1 MKRAMKRVSTLL
13 RAFPGLAL
21 AAVSLGATA
30 QEWPTKP
37 IHLIIPFAAGSVSEA
52 VFRVMSPAVEAKLGQ
67 RFVVE
72 SKPGADGN
80 IGTSEVVRAA
90 PDGYTLLLAP
100 TANFAVVPHLYK
112 NPGYD
117 PLKDLDPISL
127 LADAPLMAVVG
138 AQVPARTLKE
148 FADYVKASP
157 GKYNYGSPGTGSPAH
172 LAGAAF
178 SQMTGNSLV
187 YIPYKGTAP
196 MIQAMLAGDI
206 QASFPTLTGVISNV
220 RAGKLR
226 ILAVMSKQRLPEIPD
241 VPTTAEAGFA
251 QLTGGNWWVLAA
263 PRGTSPR
270 IIDRL
275 YNEFRTVIAEPDV
288 KKRVADLG
296 HVAIGQSPAETA
308 TFLRSEYARYKG
320 IVEAGNI
327 RLEN

>member
-1 MKRAMKRVSTLL
+1 MKLVAAV
-13 RAFPGLAL
+13 LAL
-21 AAVSLGATA
+21 AASGLASA

-52 VFRVMSPAVEAKLGQ
+52 IFRVMSPPVEAKLGQ

-72 SKPGADGN
+72 SKAGADGN
-80 IGTSEVVRAA
+80 IGTSEVARSA

-117 PLKDLDPISL
+117 PLKDFDPISL

-138 AQVPARTLKE
+138 AQVPSKTLKE
-148 FADYVKASP
+148 FADYVRASP
-157 GKYNYGSPGTGSPAH
+157 GKYNFGSPGSGSPAH
-172 LAGAAF
+172 LAGVAF

-187 YIPYKGTAP
+187 YIPYKGTPP
-196 MIQAMLAGDI
+196 MVQAMLAGDI
-206 QASFPTLTGVISNV
+206 QVAFPTLTGVISNV

-241 VPTTAEAGFA
+241 VPTTAEAGFP
-251 QLTGGNWWVLAA
+251 QFTGGNWWVLAA
-263 PRGTSPR
+263 PHGTPQP

-275 YNEFRTVIAEPDV
+275 YNEFRVVAANPDV

-308 TFLRSEYARYKG
+308 AFVRAEYARYK
-320 IVEAGNI
+320 NI
-327 RLEN
+327 IETGKIKLEN